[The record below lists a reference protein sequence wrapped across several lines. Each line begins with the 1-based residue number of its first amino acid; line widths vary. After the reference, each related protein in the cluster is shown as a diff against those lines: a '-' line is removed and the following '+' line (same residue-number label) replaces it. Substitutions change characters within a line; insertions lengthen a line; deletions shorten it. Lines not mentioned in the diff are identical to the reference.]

1 MAKFDEIPKFIENPF
16 PYADTDAA
24 IALQSALARAKSHAK
39 KSLRQI
45 AKQLNYKQAVVLSHM
60 ANGRIPIP
68 VERAEEIATV
78 LEMNTSSFLKMV
90 LKQRFPKIS
99 LPFDDMHSLPANLSA
114 DVNLIGL
121 SDSLSKAT
129 PSQLTIIRDVLRDHR
144 PEERWL
150 STQEVFV
157 VSEIRKLRPDV
168 TRNGLSSMDLKQI
181 QSALMKNPKTSI

>member
-1 MAKFDEIPKFIENPF
+1 MAKFDQIPKFIENPF
-16 PYADTDAA
+16 PYAETDAA
-24 IALQSALARAKSHAK
+24 ISLQSALTRAKSHAK
-39 KSLRQI
+39 RSLRQI

-99 LPFDDMHSLPANLSA
+99 LPFGDMHSLNTNLST
-114 DVNLIGL
+114 DINLIGL
-121 SDSLSKAT
+121 GDSLSRAT
-129 PSQLTIIRDVLRDHR
+129 PTQLSIIRDVLRDHR

-150 STQEVFV
+150 STEEVFV

-168 TRNGLSSMDLKQI
+168 TRNGLSSKDLKQI
-181 QSALMKNPKTSI
+181 QDALI